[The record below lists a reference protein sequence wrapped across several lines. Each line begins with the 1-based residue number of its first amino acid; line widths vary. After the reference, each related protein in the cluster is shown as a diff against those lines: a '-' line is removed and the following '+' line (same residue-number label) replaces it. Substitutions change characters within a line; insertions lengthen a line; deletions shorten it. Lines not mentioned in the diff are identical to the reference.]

1 VSIDALD
8 DAARIIEVIP
18 DTPAAMAGL
27 LARDRIAAVDGVPTN
42 ALSHDDVVRRLRGP
56 ADSEVQLAIDRPG
69 IERPI
74 MVSVRR
80 AFIVPPT
87 VTLVKKSG
95 VALLR
100 ISAFNQ
106 HTAQNLG
113 ELLGQAHRDMGKGL
127 RGIILDLRGNPGGLL
142 DQSVEVASLFL
153 DGTRVASTVGR
164 VSESTQSFV
173 APHRQVERLPMA
185 VLINGGSASA
195 AEIVAAALQDGG
207 RAVVIGSA
215 SYGKGTVQN
224 VKPLPDEGELTVTWA
239 RLIAPAGYILHEH
252 GVVPTVCTA
261 NLPDDAEGVATALAN
276 GSPTL
281 YQARAELD
289 EAKWRRLRE
298 TCPGQRED
306 HDIDIAVAERV
317 LAEPTLYGR
326 ALRLT
331 PRGAP
336 TRAVTAAAQ
345 TRF

>member
-1 VSIDALD
+1 
-8 DAARIIEVIP
+8 
-18 DTPAAMAGL
+18 
-27 LARDRIAAVDGVPTN
+27 
-42 ALSHDDVVRRLRGP
+42 
-56 ADSEVQLAIDRPG
+56 
-69 IERPI
+69 
-74 MVSVRR
+74 
-80 AFIVPPT
+80 
-87 VTLVKKSG
+87 
-95 VALLR
+95 
-100 ISAFNQ
+100 
-106 HTAQNLG
+106 
-113 ELLGQAHRDMGKGL
+113 MGKGL

-207 RAVVIGSA
+207 RAVVVGSA

-224 VKPLPDEGELTVTWA
+224 VKPLPDDGELTVTWA
-239 RLIAPAGYILHEH
+239 RLIAPAGYTLHEH

-331 PRGAP
+331 PTGAP